1 MNFKQLATLIVLP
14 SAIFFLSS
22 TTALAGSESGLYIGG
37 SFGNASVSKEGD
49 PNTDPDFKF
58 DESDS
63 GYKLFMGYNFGIIPL
78 IDVAVEGSYV
88 DFGKPSG
95 TTSDGTNIEYDL
107 TAWDA
112 YGLVGLTFGPFAL
125 FGKAGLVAWN
135 SDDAYGA
142 LSGSETGTDA
152 TYGLGVKFQI
162 ASFVIRAEYEYFDLD
177 SFDDVYMASIGV
189 AYTF

>member
-1 MNFKQLATLIVLP
+1 MNVKQLAKLLVLP
-14 SAIFFLSS
+14 PAIFLFSS
-22 TTALAGSESGLYIGG
+22 TTVLAGSESGLYLGG
-37 SFGNASVSKEGD
+37 SFGNASVSADVPTE
-49 PNTDPDFKF
+49 PDFKF
-58 DESDS
+58 DESDT

-95 TTSDGTNIEYDL
+95 TTSGGTKIDYEL

-125 FGKAGLVAWN
+125 FGKAGLVTWN

-142 LSGSETGTDA
+142 LTGSESGTDP

-162 ASFVIRAEYEYFDLD
+162 ASFAIRAEYEYFDLD